1 MLIPPDSVKEPPLW
15 RVILFVLVAVLTF
28 GAALAK
34 CHRALQ
40 PRERTATNQSVPLAP
55 IIEIGPVSVGVPAQ
69 GTLDVGQRQGWTLT
83 GRKDQRVAIAV
94 YGAWDSYVTLLMPE
108 GTQSLAQDGF
118 SGGYGQALISGV
130 TLPMDGTYRIIV
142 SGENGGAGNYELQVG
157 KGAPAKPA
165 IYWKVGPGEPPIHW
179 EVGPGDPPIHSEV
192 GSGDLMVSQ

>member
-1 MLIPPDSVKEPPLW
+1 MLIPPDSIKGPPLW
-15 RVILFVLVAVLTF
+15 RAIILILAAVLTF
-28 GAALAK
+28 GSALAK

-40 PRERTATNQSVPLAP
+40 PREQTATNRSVPLTP
-55 IIEIGPVSVGVPAQ
+55 IIEIGPVFIDVPAQ
-69 GTLDVGQRQGWTLT
+69 GTLGVDERQAWTFT

-130 TLPMDGTYRIIV
+130 TLPVDGTYRIV
-142 SGENGGAGNYELQVG
+142 VHGENREAGNYELHVA
-157 KGAPAKPA
+157 KAAPAAPA

-179 EVGPGDPPIHSEV
+179 EVGPGDAPIHSEV
-192 GSGDLMVSQ
+192 GSGGLLVSQ